1 MYDFERVEVDSCLND
16 LADNKGSDVL
26 RQVFLLF
33 DKLVQVLAFYVLSDD
48 VDMRLASNSL
58 LIAHYFRMRDDL
70 HYLALVIQHC
80 DCLTC
85 QLISTDILQ
94 SVGFARLFVSAAVHY

>member
-48 VDMRLASNSL
+48 VDMRLASNSF
-58 LIAHYFRMRDDL
+58 LIAHYFRM
-70 HYLALVIQHC
+70 
-80 DCLTC
+80 
-85 QLISTDILQ
+85 
-94 SVGFARLFVSAAVHY
+94 